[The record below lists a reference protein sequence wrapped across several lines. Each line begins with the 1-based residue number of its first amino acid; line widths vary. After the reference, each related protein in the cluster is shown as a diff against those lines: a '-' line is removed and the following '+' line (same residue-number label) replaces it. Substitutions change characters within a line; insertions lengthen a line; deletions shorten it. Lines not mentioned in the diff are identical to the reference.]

1 MACRTT
7 SPSSMSQI
15 SRLSR
20 RSRSAS
26 FLGVSQ
32 FRSSDIF
39 AMTTAEP
46 PAVAIEGVSH
56 CYGKRQAL
64 NDVTFSITPS
74 AFAVLLGLNG
84 AGKSTLFSLIMRLYA
99 IQRGHIRIFGRDV
112 GHASSEALRMVGV
125 VFQQR
130 MLDLDLSVVQNLT
143 YHAALHGIGKHDGRA
158 RADEVLA
165 RTALSDRA
173 NDKVRNLSGGQ
184 MRRVEIA
191 RALLHRPRLLVLDEP
206 TVGLD
211 IKSRAD
217 ILGYVRRL
225 VLEGGASV
233 LWATH
238 LIDEIADDDDV
249 IVLHQGRVQAH
260 GSVPRVLDAA
270 GANDIRAAF
279 TRLTQG
285 TDAAIEAS

>member
-1 MACRTT
+1 MMQEITT
-7 SPSSMSQI
+7 
-15 SRLSR
+15 
-20 RSRSAS
+20 
-26 FLGVSQ
+26 V
-32 FRSSDIF
+32 D
-39 AMTTAEP
+39 P
-46 PAVAIEGVSH
+46 PPVAIEGVSH
-56 CYGKRQAL
+56 CYGRRQAL
-64 NDVTFSITPS
+64 DDVTFSITPS
-74 AFAVLLGLNG
+74 TFAVLLGLNG
-84 AGKSTLFSLIMRLYA
+84 AGKSTLFSLITRLYA
-99 IQRGHIRIFGRDV
+99 IQRGHIRIFGRDI
-112 GHASSEALRMVGV
+112 GHASSEALRMIGV

-130 MLDLDLSVVQNLT
+130 TLDLDLSVIQNLT

-165 RTALSDRA
+165 RIALSDRA

-225 VLEGGASV
+225 VEDGASV

-238 LIDEIADDDDV
+238 LIDEVSNDDDV
-249 IVLHQGRVQAH
+249 IVLHQGRVLAH
-260 GSVPRVLDAA
+260 GPVSRVVEAADAQ
-270 GANDIRAAF
+270 DIRVAF

-285 TDAAIEAS
+285 ADAAIEAP

>member
-1 MACRTT
+1 
-7 SPSSMSQI
+7 
-15 SRLSR
+15 
-20 RSRSAS
+20 
-26 FLGVSQ
+26 
-32 FRSSDIF
+32 
-39 AMTTAEP
+39 MTTAEP
-46 PAVAIEGVSH
+46 PAVPMEGVSH
-56 CYGKRQAL
+56 WYGKRQAL

-130 MLDLDLSVVQNLT
+130 TLDLDLSVIQNLT
-143 YHAALHGIGKHDGRA
+143 YHAALHGIGKQDACA
-158 RADEVLA
+158 RAADVLA
-165 RTALSDRA
+165 RIAMSERA

-225 VLEGGASV
+225 VAKDGVSV

-238 LIDEIADDDDV
+238 LIDEVSDDDDV
-249 IVLHQGRVQAH
+249 IVLHQGRVLVH
-260 GSVPRVLDAA
+260 GSVSRIRNAADAQ
-270 GANDIRAAF
+270 DIRTAF

-285 TDAAIEAS
+285 ADAASEAP